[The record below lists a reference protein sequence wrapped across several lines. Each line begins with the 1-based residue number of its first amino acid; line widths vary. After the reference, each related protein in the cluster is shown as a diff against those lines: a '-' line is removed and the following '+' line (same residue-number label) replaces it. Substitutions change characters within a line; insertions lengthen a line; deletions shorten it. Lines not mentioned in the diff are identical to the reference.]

1 MTLLTVSK
9 DGMVELRNALA
20 NFLRVNYPDDTE
32 KLTMVYLRFSMV
44 CCLMLFYANNDKGA
58 RTC

>member
-1 MTLLTVSK
+1 
-9 DGMVELRNALA
+9 MVELRNALA